1 MPSEMARARVLTY
14 TMLLQTSK
22 LRTGRVAFYLLY
34 NGSDSKLEWMQC
46 YESAHHAES
55 FIVGCLILLFDKHV
69 IMNTILGVRRAVCS
83 TFRKG

>member
-22 LRTGRVAFYLLY
+22 L
-34 NGSDSKLEWMQC
+34 EWIQC
-46 YESAHHAES
+46 YESAHHAEN
-55 FIVGCLILLFDKHV
+55 FIVGCLVLLFDKYV

-83 TFRKG
+83 TFRKRGQFYS